1 MAEGL
6 CELLSCVEVTKYEHQ
21 TPYSGSDQPAS
32 YKLQCEGLTTQTRHV
47 NGGQKRRDLSQETLV
62 ATLEDWMRKNE
73 ETSSRW
79 NLGTGIKSWKDG
91 DPEHRQSTRFKKNV
105 AGSVQDCW

>member
-6 CELLSCVEVTKYEHQ
+6 CELLSPVEVTKYEHQ
-21 TPYSGSDQPAS
+21 IPYSGTDQLAS

-62 ATLEDWMRKNE
+62 ATLED
-73 ETSSRW
+73 
-79 NLGTGIKSWKDG
+79 
-91 DPEHRQSTRFKKNV
+91 
-105 AGSVQDCW
+105 